1 MAATTSRPEP
11 APETAADERPLLR
24 FTRGERWA
32 HWVNAALFAIVML
45 TGAVMYIDSLALLVG
60 NRLVVRTLHT
70 YAGLAIPVA
79 LLVALAP
86 RWGRALRRDLG
97 RLNRFTPDDKR
108 WLRNRLRRL
117 PDGDAPP
124 RLGKFNP
131 GQKLNAAFVL
141 GAGAVMV
148 ATGSIMHWY
157 EPFSNEVRRGAT
169 FTHDWFAFF
178 IWLAVIGHVILALRD
193 PVSLRAMV
201 RGTVP
206 ARWARAERP
215 AWYAEVPGAGEPE
228 AAVPDPARTGDP
240 APDTT
245 GGASPA
251 SQ

>member
-1 MAATTSRPEP
+1 MAATTSRPDP
-11 APETAADERPLLR
+11 RTDADDRPLPR
-24 FTRGERWA
+24 FTRVERWA
-32 HWVNAALFAIVML
+32 HWVNAGLFAIVML

-79 LLVALAP
+79 FLIALAP

-97 RLNRFTPDDKR
+97 RLNRFTPDDRR
-108 WLRNRLRRL
+108 WLRNRLRRT

-141 GAGAVMV
+141 AAAVVML

-157 EPFSNEVRRGAT
+157 EPFSDSVRRGAT
-169 FTHDWFAFF
+169 FTHDWFALGV
-178 IWLAVIGHVILALRD
+178 WLAVIGHVVLALRD
-193 PVSLRAMV
+193 PVALRAMV
-201 RGTVP
+201 RGTVD
-206 ARWARAERP
+206 ARWARSQRP
-215 AWYAEVPGAGEPE
+215 GWYAEVTDDSVGDSTGS
-228 AAVPDPARTGDP
+228 AAPP
-240 APDTT
+240 
-245 GGASPA
+245 